1 MGARMGFVTVAAI
14 AGLGLAAC
22 GGQDEA
28 GVAPAPAR
36 ASTTVSTAP
45 PATDQPATTSV
56 SDGASRRRSTSR
68 EAGRSATG
76 GATALPGADRAPK
89 TSSVHQGSP
98 VLVGVRTGSH
108 PGYTRYVFDFTNDD
122 PEGHSPLGSARPGWD
137 VRYVPPAEAVQDGS
151 GDPPP
156 VGGAVYLRIRF
167 DGAAAHYEDGT
178 SSIRYGL
185 DAHSPLGFGG
195 DFEGR
200 VTWFLGLEREQPFK
214 VSFVDNNK
222 VVVDVVDGA

>member
-1 MGARMGFVTVAAI
+1 MTTRMRFVLVAVVAS
-14 AGLGLAAC
+14 AALAAC
-22 GGQDEA
+22 GDGED
-28 GVAPAPAR
+28 VRVTPAPSGPST
-36 ASTTVSTAP
+36 ASTVPAAPGQTTPSTAP
-45 PATDQPATTSV
+45 GT
-56 SDGASRRRSTSR
+56 
-68 EAGRSATG
+68 AGPDATG
-76 GATALPGADRAPK
+76 GSSLRGADRQPK
-89 TSSVHQGSP
+89 TSSLHQGSP

-122 PEGHSPLGSARPGWD
+122 PEGHSPLGTARPGWD

-185 DAHSPLGFGG
+185 DAHAPLGFGG

-200 VTWFLGLEREQPFK
+200 VTWFLGLERERPFT
-214 VSFVDNNK
+214 VSFVENNK
-222 VVVDVVDGA
+222 VVVDVVDG